1 MRHRVKKLKLGRRS
15 AHVRS
20 LLANQVSSLIL
31 EGQIKTTV
39 EKAKASRR
47 LADKMVTLAKKG
59 SLADR
64 RRAIAKIRNKDAV
77 AKLFAEAN
85 ETFASR
91 NGGYTRIIRLGT
103 RRGDAAEMCIL
114 QWVTNEVETSPKT
127 KVDTKTVV
135 TEEESAVE
143 EVSSETVTEVEET
156 EQANAETESEEASV
170 EQGEDSTS
178 VEEASTDTISE
189 ENSEEK

>member
-1 MRHRVKKLKLGRRS
+1 MRHRVRKVKLGRRS

-47 LADKMVTLAKKG
+47 LAEKVVTLAKKG

-77 AKLFAEAN
+77 SKLFREVE
-85 ETFASR
+85 ETFGNR
-91 NGGYTRIIRLGT
+91 NGGYTRIMRLGV

-114 QWVTNEVETSPKT
+114 QWVTE
-127 KVDTKTVV
+127 D
-135 TEEESAVE
+135 
-143 EVSSETVTEVEET
+143 VSSKPKADAPAKIEEAPEVEEAT
-156 EQANAETESEEASV
+156 AE
-170 EQGEDSTS
+170 
-178 VEEASTDTISE
+178 VEEATAEAE
-189 ENSEEK
+189 EATAEVEEAPAEEADEDKKDA